1 MPDSY
6 VIGLAYLVKIRL
18 GPSVP
23 SGYAVAIF
31 GTHSLPRL
39 SPPPVGRYAS
49 SMPEN
54 PVKRFKRSF
63 YIFYD

>member
-18 GPSVP
+18 GPLVP

-31 GTHSLPRL
+31 GMRRLPYL
-39 SPPPVGRYAS
+39 SPPPVGRHAS

-54 PVKRFKRSF
+54 LSKRFKRSF